1 MFSSSSFQLHK
12 SFAFF
17 LLLCPIWQSFHK
29 DSQRTQTPDFQFSS
43 VYIDCQEPSIG
54 TLYKARDASPPFFSF
69 QNTFLQETV
78 RRECEERFE
87 LTEALSQARE
97 QLLELRRLSG
107 SLPVTPRF
115 LSRGSLA
122 ASAAGHQ
129 GERSLAK
136 PNSEKGTK
144 TPGLHIVPKPTPS
157 PTSAQPKRAN
167 SSGLPSLLQPHPP
180 RGQASSVK
188 ETRQRL
194 AALLR
199 RRLNQR

>member
-1 MFSSSSFQLHK
+1 MDVLFKCFPASQIICIFYFSVPCGRVSTKIVKEPRPLISSPVLFIL
-12 SFAFF
+12 
-17 LLLCPIWQSFHK
+17 P
-29 DSQRTQTPDFQFSS
+29 RTIHR
-43 VYIDCQEPSIG
+43 YI
-54 TLYKARDASPPFFSF
+54 KARDASPFFSF

-115 LSRGSLA
+115 LSPGSLT

-136 PNSEKGTK
+136 LNSERGTK
-144 TPGLHIVPKPTPS
+144 IPGLNVVSKPSSS

-167 SSGLPSLLQPHPP
+167 SSGLPSLQPHPP
-180 RGQASSVK
+180 RGRASSIN
-188 ETRQRL
+188 ENRQRL

-199 RRLNQR
+199 RKLNQP